1 MTSLQCR
8 ENLAIFLPGKLGGE
22 ETGLVESEDCIIMQT
37 SAGGGQ
43 TLGSQATS
51 AGKI

>member
-1 MTSLQCR
+1 MSG
-8 ENLAIFLPGKLGGE
+8 ELGHLFAWQVGRG
-22 ETGLVESEDCIIMQT
+22 ETGLVESVDCIIMQT